1 MKIHEYNEMM
11 RHLTRREPSD
21 KHLAAMPLYEQGG
34 RVQYKPGG
42 LVEPGVVN
50 YAKKDK
56 MSKADLEKTGVK
68 SKVRYYVPSKDK
80 YALSTKELDKNAR
93 WTGKYKV
100 ELFDSVKEREAFAKK
115 RLEMQQKV
123 VKDLQQKSIKA
134 QAKIDKHISNWTK
147 NWFEKNTKNFK
158 VGNYDDAIAKLAKDW
173 GVESKKAIYQSS
185 GIWKRGLTTEGGI
198 PILRDAKIFGMD
210 SPDMVKS
217 GQFKAAAQER
227 VMDKAQAYYKRVFHS
242 GLLKNSKL
250 RNNVKD
256 FMSWAA
262 KDKTGMGWR
271 GLLAKASDW
280 LTEDTI
286 KLMGEIDESVLPGKS
301 RGEILRY
308 HFPKTADTYLKKIN
322 RMDNMRTATENAVE
336 KLAGVEKGY
345 IRKSLE
351 ADRRKLRKIFNT
363 EKLPLAFKY
372 SGDHL
377 LGLRE
382 AQILKD
388 PKFAKQAIDNLIGR
402 TFAQNSE
409 LGGYSFGNQRRGL
422 IKEFANPKTTSARK
436 AKIVERLNILSD
448 EFIPGEVKYSLGA
461 KNNLISNPLKIQSQP
476 ERFASY
482 FKEIAKTKEGAAAI
496 KKQHG
501 SLKGLLQE
509 FCGYTRSG
517 GGRIGFNKG
526 SCSPEVAQRNF
537 LMATD
542 DVAKGRVTGK
552 AAEQITKNAGKIVA
566 KAGSKSALMSILG
579 PAGLGL
585 DIAFEIGSI
594 GTDMAMDSNVTLKG
608 ALQNNWLTGFFMKGT
623 GQEEY
628 HKGLFAKDS
637 SAKPFGT
644 AMDLYAKIEEEERAL
659 KRMTTGSDR
668 VTVTEEMLSAQKQKI
683 ADLAS
688 FFDKLARKEGGRY
701 LALEKGSPEQVAY
714 ERAKQEYDSTGAAKA
729 LLKRT
734 SKADFEDSL
743 KTSRTKPYEDY
754 IKTLN
759 PTYGVKHTY
768 GNISKKEIDKMLK
781 AYGDEQGFGWT
792 PYGLGYGMEQRYTQ
806 PGIGD
811 RKYNED
817 LAYRQLAEDITNT
830 QARSAIAEAGGV
842 ANMAAGGRVPLS
854 KAGSVDK
861 ARRAFLK
868 WLAGLTGA
876 AVAGGTGFIKLGKGA
891 KTVAPKVTE
900 EVIKRGADG
909 MPTYIDNLIN
919 VVQSK
924 GIKKLVDSNINKMP
938 DTVHTYKGVEITQD
952 AAGNTRIKKGKE
964 ISVSGSDEPGYHE
977 LEMEINRGG
986 IGVKDEGLETQKT
999 FQEPDEYLEGT
1010 VRPDIDGK
1018 MKDVDFHIDDADH
1031 IELKKIADEG
1041 TYDTYLPDIDDID

>member
-34 RVQYKPGG
+34 RVGYRTGKTVRGSTIATQKPVEFYVDIVRNMIKDSKYVPPVNINAREVGTIPNFKKAKELVKAETGESFDVLYKRNIKKRKDIKRAADPEKRQRDLISMAERKGRRRV
-42 LVEPGVVN
+42 LKADPSDPVTITDRERALNFEQRKYNKDLNLKIRQDPDIIL
-50 YAKKDK
+50 KDK
-56 MSKADLEKTGVK
+56 MLMDKLSTTVSKDGNIIKVKPTLDDIKNRGIVEVEHQRDIYKKGKLKDLPYNRNFILGPYNREGGFKKMAETFIEKNPDANNIKVKNIIKKAEELGVTLQPNVPKGTFPTKGIGYKQVGGPVEKFANAAAHSLQGSKLDLSPKKSVADL
-68 SKVRYYVPSKDK
+68 
-80 YALSTKELDKNAR
+80 
-93 WTGKYKV
+93 
-100 ELFDSVKEREAFAKK
+100 
-115 RLEMQQKV
+115 Q
-123 VKDLQQKSIKA
+123 
-134 QAKIDKHISNWTK
+134 
-147 NWFEKNTKNFK
+147 
-158 VGNYDDAIAKLAKDW
+158 
-173 GVESKKAIYQSS
+173 
-185 GIWKRGLTTEGGI
+185 
-198 PILRDAKIFGMD
+198 
-210 SPDMVKS
+210 
-217 GQFKAAAQER
+217 
-227 VMDKAQAYYKRVFHS
+227 
-242 GLLKNSKL
+242 
-250 RNNVKD
+250 
-256 FMSWAA
+256 
-262 KDKTGMGWR
+262 
-271 GLLAKASDW
+271 
-280 LTEDTI
+280 
-286 KLMGEIDESVLPGKS
+286 KLMQG
-301 RGEILRY
+301 
-308 HFPKTADTYLKKIN
+308 
-322 RMDNMRTATENAVE
+322 
-336 KLAGVEKGY
+336 
-345 IRKSLE
+345 
-351 ADRRKLRKIFNT
+351 
-363 EKLPLAFKY
+363 
-372 SGDHL
+372 
-377 LGLRE
+377 
-382 AQILKD
+382 
-388 PKFAKQAIDNLIGR
+388 
-402 TFAQNSE
+402 
-409 LGGYSFGNQRRGL
+409 
-422 IKEFANPKTTSARK
+422 
-436 AKIVERLNILSD
+436 
-448 EFIPGEVKYSLGA
+448 
-461 KNNLISNPLKIQSQP
+461 
-476 ERFASY
+476 
-482 FKEIAKTKEGAAAI
+482 
-496 KKQHG
+496 
-501 SLKGLLQE
+501 
-509 FCGYTRSG
+509 FCGYGKSA

-683 ADLAS
+683 ADLSS